1 MESLLIIVQRCA
13 TFPPE
18 VTQHA
23 LHIKMYFHHASHQL
37 LRWLII
43 LDETILEENSIVCI
57 YIYIYITKI
66 TFWFLYFGLQSILFL
81 YFSSIN
87 LVLLFLTLK

>member
-13 TFPPE
+13 KFPPE

-43 LDETILEENSIVCI
+43 LDETIFEGKLHCVCI
-57 YIYIYITKI
+57 YIYIYYENNILAFIFWVTVNFVS
-66 TFWFLYFGLQSILFL
+66 TF
-81 YFSSIN
+81 
-87 LVLLFLTLK
+87 

>member
-13 TFPPE
+13 KFPPE

-43 LDETILEENSIVCI
+43 LDETILEGKLHRVCVCI
-57 YIYIYITKI
+57 YIYIYIFYENNI
-66 TFWFLYFGLQSILFL
+66 LVFIFWVT
-81 YFSSIN
+81 IN
-87 LVLLFLTLK
+87 FVPIF

>member
-57 YIYIYITKI
+57 YIYIYI
-66 TFWFLYFGLQSILFL
+66 LQ
-81 YFSSIN
+81 
-87 LVLLFLTLK
+87 K

>member
-57 YIYIYITKI
+57 YIYIYYKNNILVFI
-66 TFWFLYFGLQSILFL
+66 FWVTVNFVPIF
-81 YFSSIN
+81 
-87 LVLLFLTLK
+87 